1 MFGMDAWAYRAQ
13 HQEFSALFDEA
24 MQSIT
29 QGVNSGL
36 IAHYSFETM
45 PWLIDVGGGNGAL
58 LIAILQQNSA
68 TRGTVFE
75 LPHVVGHARGQVAT
89 AGLSGHC
96 DVIQGNALVSVT
108 SGADGYLLKSVLHGR
123 PDDQAA
129 TVLRNCRSAMP
140 SHGKV
145 IVIGRILP
153 ERIDPANERD
163 RGNFIQ
169 DVGMML
175 TSGGKERTEGEFKS
189 LFETAG
195 LCLNQIVPTPGTSMI
210 MEAVPV

>member
-1 MFGMDAWAYRAQ
+1 M
-13 HQEFSALFDEA
+13 
-24 MQSIT
+24 T
-29 QGVNSGL
+29 QGVNSSL
-36 IAHYSFETM
+36 IAHYPFGTM

-58 LIAILQQNSA
+58 LIAILQQSTA
-68 TRGTVFE
+68 MRGTVFE
-75 LPHVVGHARGQVAT
+75 LPHIVGHAREQVAA
-89 AGLSGHC
+89 AGLSGRC
-96 DVIQGNALVSVT
+96 DVIEGNAPVSVP
-108 SGADGYLLKSVLHGR
+108 SGAAGYLLKSVLHGR

-145 IVIGRILP
+145 IVIERILP
-153 ERIDPANERD
+153 ERIDPANEWD

-175 TSGGKERTEGEFKS
+175 TLGGKERTEVEFKS

-195 LCLNQIVPTPGTSMI
+195 LRLNQIVPTPGTTMI